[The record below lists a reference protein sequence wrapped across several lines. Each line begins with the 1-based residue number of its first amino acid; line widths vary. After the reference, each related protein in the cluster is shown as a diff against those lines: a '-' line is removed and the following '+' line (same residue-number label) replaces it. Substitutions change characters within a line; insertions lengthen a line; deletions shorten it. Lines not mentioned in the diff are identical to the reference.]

1 MSQVIT
7 ASRLVDGVV
16 VFKGPDGVWVERL
29 DRAVL
34 LETKP
39 EAAAALE
46 QAKADEAGNLVVD
59 TYLIDVSTSSGGV
72 VPTKIREAIRARG
85 PTVHPEFAKP
95 GVGAP
100 VVREDDH
107 VSV

>member
-1 MSQVIT
+1 MSQVVT

-16 VFKGPDGVWVERL
+16 VFRDPAGVWSERL
-29 DRAVL
+29 DQAAL
-34 LETKP
+34 IDGKP
-39 EAAAALE
+39 EAATALE
-46 QAKADEAGNLVVD
+46 QAKADEVGNLVVD
-59 TYLIDVSTSSGGV
+59 SYLIDVSTSSGGV
-72 VPTKIREAIRARG
+72 VPTKTREAIRARG

-100 VVREDDH
+100 VAREDDH